1 MKPAMG
7 SSIVTT
13 LRRILTAGL
22 IAGLI
27 AGTVATLAQ
36 RYQVTPLI
44 FAAEVFEEA
53 AAQPHSAQ
61 PHNHDGAVA
70 GAAHDA
76 EEAWAPADGFER
88 TAFTWLANV
97 LTGVGFG
104 MVLAAAIAFAGR
116 PIDRRRGVIWGLA
129 GFGAVSVAPA
139 LGLPPEL
146 PDMMAAD
153 LAARQLWWLAAAG
166 GTAAGLALIVF
177 APTGRYQR
185 LLQAGGV
192 LLLVLPHLYG
202 APHLAAEAG
211 AVPAELAARFVV
223 ASLAVSALFWAVLG
237 LSVGHFM
244 ARLLPGTVT
253 AGKPQLASNRPC

>member
-1 MKPAMG
+1 MG
-7 SSIVTT
+7 PSMTTT

-22 IAGLI
+22 LAGLI

-53 AAQPHSAQ
+53 AAAAHGP
-61 PHNHDGAVA
+61 DGAAA
-70 GAAHDA
+70 GHSHDA
-76 EEAWAPADGFER
+76 ADEAWAPADGLER

-97 LTGVGFG
+97 LTGTGFG
-104 MVLAAAIAFAGR
+104 MVLAAAIAFAGQ
-116 PIDRRRGVIWGLA
+116 PINRRRGLVWGLA
-129 GFGAVSVAPA
+129 GYGAFSVSPA

-146 PDMMAAD
+146 PGMMAAD

-166 GTAAGLALIVF
+166 GTAIGLALIVF
-177 APTGRYQR
+177 APDNSRKR
-185 LLQAGGV
+185 LLQIVGAGLIV
-192 LLLVLPHLYG
+192 APHLYG
-202 APHLAAEAG
+202 APHLAAETG

-237 LSVGHFM
+237 LTVGHFM
-244 ARLLPGTVT
+244 ARLLPAADTP
-253 AGKPQLASNRPC
+253 GKPQLA